1 MRFRKLVTVGINES
15 SIDASHWKQIDS
27 LAEERISL
35 TDGSNIEE
43 HLKDADCILV
53 DPFAFKVDKNVIDM
67 APKLKYIG
75 DSLTA
80 YGKIDT
86 EYAKSKGI
94 IVSNVPGYSTES
106 VAEFV
111 FAIILESIRQLE
123 KGKDAARE
131 GDYSGLG
138 FSLTEIK
145 GKKFGIIGLGR
156 IGSRVA
162 EIASGFGA
170 DVMYWSRNR
179 KPELEAKGIKYD
191 DVERMISECDFLS
204 LHLAQTKDTENF
216 LNEDRMQ
223 KIKKNSIVINTAPME
238 LVDIGAL
245 ERRLMNGDMI
255 FILDHSDE
263 MKKDDLARLSKF
275 DNCIIYPAIA
285 HITKEAKMARQ
296 EIFVKNIENFL
307 KGSPTNRVN

>member
-53 DPFAFKVDKNVIDM
+53 DPFAFKVDENVIDM